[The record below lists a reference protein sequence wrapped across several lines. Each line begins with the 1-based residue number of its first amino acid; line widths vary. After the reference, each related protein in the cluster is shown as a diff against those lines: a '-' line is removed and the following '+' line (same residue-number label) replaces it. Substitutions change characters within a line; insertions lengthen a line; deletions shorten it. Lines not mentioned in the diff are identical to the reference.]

1 MPPLLNH
8 TLLWQGTAAAVVVQ
22 VVPALPNYVSRSL
35 NTYFK
40 KYLKWFR
47 VLEIRVVGYGCVQHH
62 QTIYDKVSSFIN
74 QLLQVA
80 AVKGN
85 QTRSAHKTHP
95 TILCQGSLNKLELLT
110 CAWFPNPQG
119 FLSWRELLH
128 WQRKHLTPTRVT
140 NVACKRAWVRNGDDS
155 YFWK

>member
-110 CAWFPNPQG
+110 CA
-119 FLSWRELLH
+119 
-128 WQRKHLTPTRVT
+128 
-140 NVACKRAWVRNGDDS
+140 
-155 YFWK
+155 